1 MTPRKTYA
9 QGKIDGRDELVELI
23 NDAPPIVAETP
34 PLTITDENVA
44 RMKVDI
50 ADNFQDL
57 SDEDRTQILDYITA
71 RAINYITTV

>member
-1 MTPRKTYA
+1 MKKLTKYEK
-9 QGKIDGRDELVELI
+9 GKIDGRDELVELI

-44 RMKVDI
+44 RMRLDI

-57 SDEDRTQILDYITA
+57 TDDDRTQILDYITA